1 MICVVK
7 MFAVTK
13 QRLRIHK
20 FHVRQRRSTLWRKLF
35 NFSHSRLNNMS
46 TKDHIKIRV
55 QFDSQTKFVV
65 PCSTEWTIQKLK
77 EEIEQ
82 RYQKILKLQERVAIT
97 KLTVSNSF
105 FDLT

>member
-1 MICVVK
+1 
-7 MFAVTK
+7 
-13 QRLRIHK
+13 
-20 FHVRQRRSTLWRKLF
+20 
-35 NFSHSRLNNMS
+35 MS